1 MASASCRPLDG
12 DSFGAVPQRKTLGT
26 WCRLGAISIRRVKRS
41 VVGKNTLLY
50 SQPFR
55 KATNSTV
62 CDTKNGI
69 DKGLKNE
76 STGQQPGPFVTT
88 GPVPAQD
95 LKHLRITVALP
106 SNAPGKMFAGLE
118 WLGVVEKG
126 KGLRRHSPFC
136 VISGR
141 ATPELEKSLP
151 CI

>member
-26 WCRLGAISIRRVKRS
+26 WCRLGAISIRRVRRS

-62 CDTKNGI
+62 CDTQNGI

-76 STGQQPGPFVTT
+76 SIGQQPGPSVTT
-88 GPVPAQD
+88 GPVAQEPCVLGAPRVDNENMKNNTSIIMASSTASD
-95 LKHLRITVALP
+95 LLQNIKRQDRVSDKRTWQLD
-106 SNAPGKMFAGLE
+106 
-118 WLGVVEKG
+118 
-126 KGLRRHSPFC
+126 C
-136 VISGR
+136 V
-141 ATPELEKSLP
+141 TY
-151 CI
+151 CQ